1 MLSRKNDGMKK
12 SNDDLTQ
19 HTPMMQQYLRI
30 KAEHPDLLVFYRMG
44 DFYELFFEDA
54 RRAADLLEITLTS
67 RGQSAGAPIPMAGVP
82 YHAADSYLAKLVRL
96 GQSVAI
102 CEQMGDPHANKGPME
117 RKVVRIVTPGTLTD
131 EALLDQQHNS
141 LLAAVYQEN
150 TEYGIASLALSSGH
164 FTVTQVTGEEA
175 MLGELERLKPTEL
188 LISEEANLPETLAAL
203 THLCRRGPWHFDQD
217 SAQRILCSQFGT
229 RDLAGFGCSD
239 LTLGIAAAGCL
250 LQYAQ
255 QTQLNALPHLTGIYA
270 ERHSDSVILDAPSRR
285 NLELEFS
292 ISGRHQ
298 FTLIG
303 VMDHCTTTMG
313 RRLLRYW
320 INRPLRDRTVLGS
333 RQQAIT
339 CLLTDDY
346 YETVQSTL
354 KGIGDMERILARVAL
369 RSARPRDLA
378 HLGQSLARLP
388 ELQETITPLKAALLQ
403 TIAQRI
409 STHPD
414 MQTLLQQAIVATP
427 PQSVRDGGVI
437 AAGYDA
443 ELDDLRNLSEHS
455 NQYLLDLETQ
465 ERSRTGIAN
474 LKIGYNRVHGFYIEV
489 SRSHTDQ
496 VPPDYLRRQT
506 LKGAERYITP
516 ELKGFEDQVL
526 SARERALAREKSLYD
541 DLLESLV
548 RVLAPLQES
557 AAAIAELDVLANLA
571 ERARTLNLQ
580 PPQLVDTPGL
590 SVDGGRHL
598 VVEQV
603 TETPFIGNDLRLDS
617 RRRMLIITGP
627 NLGGKST
634 YMRQTA
640 LLVVLAHIG
649 SFVPAC
655 QATIGPVDR
664 IFTRIGASDDL
675 AGGRSTF
682 MVEMTETA
690 TILHNAT
697 PQSLVLIDEVGRG
710 TSTFD
715 GLALA
720 WSCADYL
727 AHTCQAFTLF
737 ATHYFELTRLADI
750 HATIA
755 NVHLDAVEEGDT
767 IVFMYA
773 VQEGPASRSYG
784 LQVAALA
791 GIPKP
796 VVECAK
802 RHLEKLENPSPDA
815 KLQLPNQLPNRQPLL
830 FTEESHPVMTLLHK
844 VDPDSLS
851 PRQAL
856 EVVYQIKKLIE

>member
-1 MLSRKNDGMKK
+1 
-12 SNDDLTQ
+12 
-19 HTPMMQQYLRI
+19 MMQQYLRI
-30 KAEHPDLLVFYRMG
+30 KAEYPDLLVFYRMG

-67 RGQSAGAPIPMAGVP
+67 RGQSAGAPVPMAGVP
-82 YHAADSYLAKLVRL
+82 YHAADNYLAKLVRL

-131 EALLDQQHNS
+131 EALLDQQHHS
-141 LLAAVYQEN
+141 LLTAVHQLN
-150 TEYGIASLALSSGH
+150 THYGIASLALSSGR
-164 FTVTQVTGEEA
+164 FTVTQVHGEEA

-188 LISEEANLPETLAAL
+188 LLSEEASVPEALATLA
-203 THLCRRGPWHFDQD
+203 HVRRRAPWHFDLD
-217 SAQRILCSQFGT
+217 SAIQALCTQFGT
-229 RDLAGFGCSD
+229 RDLEGFGCSD

-250 LQYAQ
+250 IYYAQ
-255 QTQLNALPHLTGIYA
+255 ETQLHALPHLTSIHA
-270 ERHSDSVILDAPSRR
+270 ERYSDSVILDATSRR

-292 ISGRHQ
+292 MSGHHPL
-298 FTLIG
+298 TLIG
-303 VMDHCTTTMG
+303 VMNHCKTAMG
-313 RRLLRYW
+313 KRLLRYW
-320 INRPLRDRTVLGS
+320 INRPLRDQTLLRS
-333 RQQAIT
+333 RQDTIGR
-339 CLLTDDY
+339 LLSDDG
-346 YETVQSTL
+346 YERVQSAL
-354 KGIGDMERILARVAL
+354 KGISDMERILARVAL
-369 RSARPRDLA
+369 KSARPRDLA
-378 HLGQSLARLP
+378 NLSQSLVKFP
-388 ELQETITPLKAALLQ
+388 DLQAVIIPLQTTLLQ
-403 TIAQRI
+403 NIAQRI

-414 MQTLLQQAIVATP
+414 IHTLLQRAIIPTP

-443 ELDDLRNLSEHS
+443 ELDALRNLSEHS
-455 NQYLLDLETQ
+455 NQYLLELEQQ
-465 ERSRTGIAN
+465 ERSRTGITH

-489 SRSHTDQ
+489 SRHQTHQ

-516 ELKGFEDQVL
+516 ELKRFEDQVL
-526 SARERALAREKSLYD
+526 SARERALAREKSLYHE
-541 DLLESLV
+541 LLETLTSSLT
-548 RVLAPLQES
+548 ALQES
-557 AAAIAELDVLANLA
+557 AAAIAELDVLTNLA
-571 ERARTLNLQ
+571 ERAKTLNLQ
-580 PPQLVDTPGL
+580 PPELVDKPGL
-590 SVDGGRHL
+590 HITGGRHL
-598 VVEQV
+598 TVEQV
-603 TETPFIGNDLRLDS
+603 TKTPFIGNDLRLDN

-655 QATIGPVDR
+655 QATIGPIDR

-697 PQSLVLIDEVGRG
+697 PQSLVLMDEVGRG

-720 WSCADYL
+720 WACAEYL

-737 ATHYFELTRLADI
+737 ATHYFELTRLPDT
-750 HATIA
+750 HAAIA
-755 NVHLDAVEEGDT
+755 NVHLDAIENEDT

-773 VQEGPASRSYG
+773 VREGPASRSYG

-791 GIPKP
+791 GIPKS
-796 VVECAK
+796 VVKCAK
-802 RHLEKLENPSPDA
+802 QHLEKLENPMLNGNLLAQKPNTPEQAS
-815 KLQLPNQLPNRQPLL
+815 LP
-830 FTEESHPVMTLLHK
+830 TEEPHPILSMLHRI
-844 VDPDSLS
+844 DPDTLS

-856 EVVYQIKKLIE
+856 EIIYQLKGLIE

>member
-1 MLSRKNDGMKK
+1 
-12 SNDDLTQ
+12 
-19 HTPMMQQYLRI
+19 MMQQYLRI
-30 KAEHPDLLVFYRMG
+30 KTEYPDLLVFYRMG
-44 DFYELFFEDA
+44 DFYELFFDDA
-54 RRAADLLEITLTS
+54 RRAAELLEITLTT

-102 CEQMGDPHANKGPME
+102 CEQMGDPHATKGPME

-141 LLAAVYQEN
+141 LLAAVHQMN
-150 TEYGIASLALSSGH
+150 IKEYGIASLALSSGH
-164 FTVTQVTGEEA
+164 FTVTQVHGEEA

-188 LISEEANLPETLAAL
+188 LVSEETSLPEALAAL
-203 THLCRRGPWHFDQD
+203 TSVRRRPAWHFDQD
-217 SAQRILCSQFGT
+217 SAIQVLCAQFAT
-229 RDLAGFGCSD
+229 RDLEGFGCSD
-239 LTLGIAAAGCL
+239 LPLGIIAAGCL
-250 LQYAQ
+250 LHYAQ
-255 QTQLNALPHLTGIYA
+255 ETQLNALPHLNSIHA
-270 ERHSDSVILDAPSRR
+270 ERHSDSVIIDAPSRR

-292 ISGRHQ
+292 LSGRHQ

-303 VMDHCTTTMG
+303 VMDHCMTAMG

-320 INRPLRDRTVLGS
+320 VNRPLRDRTLLDS
-333 RQQAIT
+333 RQEAIRQ
-339 CLLTDDY
+339 LLMDDGY
-346 YETVQSTL
+346 NTLQSVL

-369 RSARPRDLA
+369 KSARPRDLA
-378 HLGQSLARLP
+378 NLGQSLAKLP
-388 ELQETITPLKAALLQ
+388 ELQTAMTPLQTPLLQ
-403 TIAQRI
+403 VIAQRI
-409 STHPD
+409 STHPPT
-414 MQTLLQQAIVATP
+414 QTLLQRAIVATP
-427 PQSVRDGGVI
+427 PQSLRDGGVI
-437 AAGYDA
+437 ANGYDTQ
-443 ELDDLRNLSEHS
+443 LDDLRNLSEHS
-455 NQYLLDLETQ
+455 NQYLLDLENQ

-526 SARERALAREKSLYD
+526 SARERALVREKNLYD
-541 DLLESLV
+541 GLLETLIHT
-548 RVLAPLQES
+548 LAPLQKS
-557 AAAIAELDVLANLA
+557 AAAVAELDVLVNLA

-580 PPQLVDTPGL
+580 PPELVDTPGL
-590 SVDGGRHL
+590 SIQGGRHL

-603 TETPFIGNDLRLDS
+603 TETPFIGNDLRLDNQ
-617 RRRMLIITGP
+617 RRMLIITGP

-640 LLVVLAHIG
+640 LLVVLAHMG
-649 SFVPAC
+649 SFVPAIK
-655 QATIGPVDR
+655 ATIGPIDR

-697 PQSLVLIDEVGRG
+697 PQSLVLMDEVGRG
-710 TSTFD
+710 TSTYD

-720 WSCADYL
+720 WACADYL

-737 ATHYFELTRLADI
+737 ATHYFELTRLPDI

-773 VQEGPASRSYG
+773 VREGPASRSYG

-791 GIPKP
+791 GIPKI
-796 VVECAK
+796 VVERAK
-802 RHLEKLENPSPDA
+802 QHLERLENPSA
-815 KLQLPNQLPNRQPLL
+815 KDEIGVAGKTLKKQPTL
-830 FTEESHPVMTLLHK
+830 FTEEPYRVVKLLHE

-856 EVVYQIKKLIE
+856 EIIYQLKGLIE

>member
-1 MLSRKNDGMKK
+1 MNK
-12 SNDDLTQ
+12 SNDDLSQ

-30 KAEHPDLLVFYRMG
+30 KTEYPDLLVFYRMG

-54 RRAADLLEITLTS
+54 RRAADLLEITLTT

-82 YHAADSYLAKLVRL
+82 YHAADNYLARLVRL

-102 CEQMGDPHANKGPME
+102 CEQMGDPHSSKGPME

-131 EALLDQQHNS
+131 EALLDQQYHS
-141 LLAAVYQEN
+141 LLAAVHQVN
-150 TEYGIASLALSSGH
+150 TRYGIASLALSSGR
-164 FTVTQVTGEEA
+164 FTITQVEGEEA

-188 LISEEANLPETLAAL
+188 LLSEEAIVPEALAAL
-203 THLCRRGPWHFDQD
+203 TNVRRRAPWHFDLD
-217 SAQRILCSQFGT
+217 SATQVLCAQFGT
-229 RDLAGFGCSD
+229 RNLEGFGCGD

-250 LQYAQ
+250 LHYAQ
-255 QTQLNALPHLTGIYA
+255 ETQLNALPHLTGIHA
-270 ERHSDSVILDAPSRR
+270 ERYSDSIILDAPSRR

-292 ISGRHQ
+292 ISGHHQ

-303 VMDHCTTTMG
+303 VMDHCTTAMG
-313 RRLLRYW
+313 KRLLRYW
-320 INRPLRDRTVLGS
+320 VNRPLRDRTVLCS
-333 RQQAIT
+333 RQQAIGR
-339 CLLTDDY
+339 LLSDDDY
-346 YETVQSTL
+346 ETIQSTL
-354 KGIGDMERILARVAL
+354 KGMADMERILARVAL
-369 RSARPRDLA
+369 KSARPRDLA
-378 HLGQSLARLP
+378 NLSQSLAKLP
-388 ELQETITPLKAALLQ
+388 ALQAVITLLQ
-403 TIAQRI
+403 TPLLQAIAQRI
-409 STHPD
+409 GIHPD
-414 MQTLLQQAIVATP
+414 IQALLQRAIVPIP

-437 AAGYDA
+437 ATGYDA
-443 ELDDLRNLSEHS
+443 ELDELRNLSEHS
-455 NQYLLDLETQ
+455 NQYLLDLENQ

-496 VPPDYLRRQT
+496 VPSDYLRRQT

-516 ELKGFEDQVL
+516 ELKRFEDQVL

-541 DLLESLV
+541 DLLENLIHT
-548 RVLAPLQES
+548 LAPLQES

-571 ERARTLNLQ
+571 ERASMLNLQ
-580 PPQLVDTPGL
+580 PPELVDTPGL
-590 SVDGGRHL
+590 HIKGGRHL

-603 TETPFIGNDLRLDS
+603 TEAPFINNDLKLDNQ
-617 RRRMLIITGP
+617 RRMLIITGP

-655 QATIGPVDR
+655 SATIGPVDR

-675 AGGRSTF
+675 ARGRSTF

-697 PQSLVLIDEVGRG
+697 AQSLVLMDEVGRG

-720 WSCADYL
+720 WACADYL

-737 ATHYFELTRLADI
+737 ATHYFELTRLPDT

-755 NVHLDAVEEGDT
+755 NVHLDAVEDEDT
-767 IVFMYA
+767 IVFMYT
-773 VQEGPASRSYG
+773 VREGPANRSYG

-791 GIPKP
+791 GIPQSVIKR
-796 VVECAK
+796 AK
-802 RHLEKLENPSPDA
+802 RHLEKLENPLLEDSMRVPKEMPD
-815 KLQLPNQLPNRQPLL
+815 RQPLL
-830 FTEESHPVMTLLHK
+830 EEPHPAMALLHK
-844 VDPDSLS
+844 IDPDTLS

-856 EVVYQIKKLIE
+856 EILYQLKGLIQ